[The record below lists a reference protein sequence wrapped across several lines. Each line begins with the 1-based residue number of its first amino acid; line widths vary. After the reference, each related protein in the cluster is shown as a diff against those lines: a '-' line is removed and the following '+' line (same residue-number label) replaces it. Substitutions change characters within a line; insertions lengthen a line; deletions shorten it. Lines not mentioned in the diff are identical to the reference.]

1 MWLSALYIW
10 GCLLA
15 FAECDSCPESED
27 AASWVK
33 LKPLGNC
40 DDEENVC
47 PYQITLPPLS
57 IQLPKPFRE
66 LEKMAKELQ
75 NLKEVVNRLRRD
87 CQECKERQRVERAG
101 TRDHVE
107 DEGRRTQ
114 SVKQNISSGERQ
126 SHNGE
131 KMVRIVIST
140 PPQGDREEI
149 NHSSLESKRWS
160 NDRRSDADQIT
171 VDQSSETS
179 REFKIFGHSLEETPE
194 DIYQVKQALSPS
206 TEETDRQR
214 KIQLGELIKSSVP
227 RRKDTVESV
236 THGSEMSR
244 EIKILNPSLGETPE
258 DISELKQVFTPTT
271 EERERTFQEAEL
283 LESPI
288 PRTKDFV
295 QSPTHRKQQPNMF
308 RERNAKNI
316 SGILAVR
323 RRAQNM
329 TDTNRL
335 GSTSGDANTKTM
347 DLSISAGNRRIVNFS
362 RAGGPL
368 RQKTYIN
375 SRTKASEENRLRK
388 PAAVRMHLQGGERT
402 VKTGPN
408 GSGFSPVRSGVMRV
422 KETTPHIE
430 NSNPGTN
437 SGFIISTN
445 DEKIATIN
453 PKPGTNIGILASNED
468 EKIAIRNPNLGTN
481 SILTPLTH
489 QKITIKNPK
498 DGTNSG
504 LNPSTYDD
512 NIAIVNPNPGTNS
525 RLTPSTDEKIM
536 TKAKPGTISGLN
548 TSTENE
554 NMAIINPNTG
564 IKNGIIISTEDEK
577 LKTTSPKPDINVQ
590 KPMTPTIINP
600 NLVSTSELNPSTED
614 EHIAKVNPKPGLNSR
629 LTSSTGNGKM
639 TTKPKPGTNSGLT
652 TTTEDEN
659 MAKINPKTGIKIEQI
674 STEDERMT
682 VTSPQPV
689 TNSRTDEKMI
699 ILNPKFGSN
708 SGLNPSNED
717 ENIAIV
723 NPKPGTN
730 SHLTPST
737 DEEMTIINPKPITY
751 SRLTLSTDEKMT
763 TNTKPDTNSRLTTS
777 FDDEEI
783 AIINPNHGTKIGQ
796 IISTGDEKLTA
807 TTSKSGTSISQTP
820 ATNEKMTITNPKL
833 GTNIR
838 LTPSTTDGKLTNP
851 KPGINSRSTLSTNDE
866 KMTTTK
872 PRINIG
878 LTTSTEDEN
887 MGIINPNPGNKT
899 GQIRSTEDGKLTVK
913 SSKPGTNLSLT
924 PSTKEKTS
932 ITNPKLGTDSR
943 LSSST
948 DEGKSTTTNPKPI
961 TNSGLTP
968 STGGKRIMITNPK
981 PETKSRL
988 TPSTH
993 VEKMANQENTSAESD
1008 LRTKSEN
1015 YLKDARQVTV
1025 DGEENLRK
1033 LNKTVITRVPTNLRT
1048 EDRGDVSHT
1057 HVRTTNKSIFSVKN
1071 GVEQPNLIKEENEH
1085 MGLNASL
1092 VTSSTAEIGPSA
1104 GKADS
1109 TFPGRRVDEKN
1120 YLTPITGTNTES
1132 DQGDLG
1138 STVLDAFNERETYP
1152 LTSDETQMGTFREEA
1167 SEKKTPGSVKK
1178 DLLRNGKV
1186 PQLESDLLNPTL
1198 VPSVKITSADHK
1210 VSTASKTGQGTRIL
1224 KPGSISPR
1232 EDVGNIQPTNSKTNI
1247 SKMRE
1252 GSNVRF
1258 VKNITRVMPKLPI
1271 RPGRHPTTGNPSG
1284 GPKLHMIN
1292 KMPGNS
1298 SVVLPSNYSISGRN
1312 VNFGRRNSSVM
1323 MKPSYVRSRPRFQTE
1338 PNTRISFKTNVST
1351 VTHFITPTVEISTD
1365 REEEIKPETQAMGL
1379 HVLDKNTSSMLNSRN
1394 ADEVQ
1399 DHVEGH
1405 SIESVSTSKVLSG
1418 TQVSYNENSLYTGA
1432 SDSLS
1437 GGKESKQ
1444 FDLETTGQ
1452 HPSTQQKELSGVN
1465 VKSQPATSSNP
1476 RVSFTVMD
1484 HEESTKHIPPVT
1496 IKHEDMVK
1504 NISQDTASTPIS
1516 FENTVATREL
1526 ELIELNEDKV
1536 PKYSGDILSNPNS
1549 VSDVRG
1555 NNGESPEDTA
1565 DGFKTIAVRDE
1576 VTQKER
1582 AENKIQSTCEGD
1594 CITTPTQQPTTQGRP
1609 AFESERGRGLPQ
1621 DCADYITK
1629 ARKNGVYRVTPRSK
1643 NTTFYVPCDMET
1655 SGGGWT
1661 LIQQR
1666 FNGSISFNRTWDE
1679 YKRGFGKLIGEFWLG
1694 NDKIYWLTQAR
1705 NMSLR
1710 IELEDFEGVREYA
1723 HYDHFQ
1729 VANESQ
1735 QYRLSIGGY
1744 SGTAGNAMQFNK
1756 NYNHDQKLFTTP
1768 DRDND
1773 LYPSGNCGAY
1783 YSSGWWFDACMSAN
1797 LNGIYY
1803 HTKYKGVRNGIFW
1816 GTWHNITMEYYPT
1829 NVRQSFKTVRMMIRP
1844 QSYAD

>member
-15 FAECDSCPESED
+15 FSACDSCSEPED
-27 AASWVK
+27 AASWVR

-40 DDEENVC
+40 EDEENVC
-47 PYQITLPPLS
+47 PYRITLPPLS

-66 LEKMAKELQ
+66 LEKMSKELQ
-75 NLKEVVNRLRRD
+75 NLKELVNRLRRD
-87 CQECKERQRVERAG
+87 CQECKERQRVERG
-101 TRDHVE
+101 GWWDHGE
-107 DEGRRTQ
+107 DEERRTQ
-114 SVKQNISSGERQ
+114 SVKQNMSSAERQ

-131 KMVRIVIST
+131 QMVRIVISP
-140 PPQGDREEI
+140 PPQGDTEEI
-149 NHSSLESKRWS
+149 NHSSLERQRWN
-160 NDRRSDADQIT
+160 NDRWSDADQIT
-171 VDQSSETS
+171 IDQSSEMS
-179 REFKIFGHSLEETPE
+179 REVTIFDPSLEETSE
-194 DIYQVKQALSPS
+194 DIYEVKQAFSPS
-206 TEETDRQR
+206 TEETDTQR

-227 RRKDTVESV
+227 RRTDTVQSV
-236 THGSEMSR
+236 THGSEMV
-244 EIKILNPSLGETPE
+244 KIFNPSLGEIPE
-258 DISELKQVFTPTT
+258 DISKEKQVFSPTT

-308 RERNAKNI
+308 RERNLKNI

-323 RRAQNM
+323 RRVQNM
-329 TDTNRL
+329 TDTNGL
-335 GSTSGDANTKTM
+335 SSNSGDANTKTM

-368 RQKTYIN
+368 RPKTYIN
-375 SRTKASEENRLRK
+375 SRTKASEENRLRN
-388 PAAVRMHLQGGERT
+388 PAAVRMHSQGGNKT
-402 VKTGPN
+402 VKTGPI
-408 GSGFSPVRSGVMRV
+408 GSGFSPGRSGVMRV
-422 KETTPHIE
+422 KESLHIA

-437 SGFIISTN
+437 SGLTISTH
-445 DEKIATIN
+445 DEKITTIN
-453 PKPGTNIGILASNED
+453 PKPGTNIGIIGSNED
-468 EKIAIRNPNLGTN
+468 EKNAIRNPKPGTN
-481 SILTPLTH
+481 SRLTH
-489 QKITIKNPK
+489 LTDQKITIINPK
-498 DGTNSG
+498 HGTNSG
-504 LNPSTYDD
+504 LNPSTHDE

-525 RLTPSTDEKIM
+525 RLTPSTDEK
-536 TKAKPGTISGLN
+536 
-548 TSTENE
+548 
-554 NMAIINPNTG
+554 
-564 IKNGIIISTEDEK
+564 
-577 LKTTSPKPDINVQ
+577 
-590 KPMTPTIINP
+590 
-600 NLVSTSELNPSTED
+600 
-614 EHIAKVNPKPGLNSR
+614 
-629 LTSSTGNGKM
+629 M
-639 TTKPKPGTNSGLT
+639 TTKPKPGTNSGQT
-652 TTTEDEN
+652 TSTENENMTIINPNTGIHEPMTPTTINPKLGTTCELNPSTEDEN
-659 MAKINPKTGIKIEQI
+659 MAKINPNTGIKIEQI

-682 VTSPQPV
+682 ITSPQPV
-689 TNSRTDEKMI
+689 TNSRLTPSTDEKMI
-699 ILNPKFGSN
+699 IINPKLGTN
-708 SGLNPSNED
+708 SGLNPSIED

-730 SHLTPST
+730 SQLTPST
-737 DEEMTIINPKPITY
+737 DEEMTIINPKPFTN

-763 TNTKPDTNSRLTTS
+763 TNTKPDNNSRLTTS
-777 FDDEEI
+777 TDDEDI
-783 AIINPNHGTKIGQ
+783 AIINPNHGTKNGE
-796 IISTGDEKLTA
+796 IISTEDEKMTA
-807 TTSKSGTSISQTP
+807 TSSKSGTSISLTP
-820 ATNEKMTITNPKL
+820 STNEKMTITNPKL

-838 LTPSTTDGKLTNP
+838 LIPSTADGKLTNP
-851 KPGINSRSTLSTNDE
+851 KPGTNTRLTPSTDDGKKTITNPKPGINSRPTLSTKDE

-872 PRINIG
+872 P
-878 LTTSTEDEN
+878 
-887 MGIINPNPGNKT
+887 
-899 GQIRSTEDGKLTVK
+899 
-913 SSKPGTNLSLT
+913 KPGTN
-924 PSTKEKTS
+924 
-932 ITNPKLGTDSR
+932 SR

-948 DEGKSTTTNPKPI
+948 DEGKSTTTNSKPI
-961 TNSGLTP
+961 SNSGLTP
-968 STGGKRIMITNPK
+968 STGGKRIMTTNPK
-981 PETKSRL
+981 PGTNSRL

-993 VEKMANQENTSAESD
+993 VEKMAKEEHTSTESD
-1008 LRTKSEN
+1008 PGTDSEN
-1015 YLKDARQVTV
+1015 DLKDARQVTV
-1025 DGEENLRK
+1025 DGEENFRK

-1057 HVRTTNKSIFSVKN
+1057 AQTTNKSIFSVMNRVK
-1071 GVEQPNLIKEENEH
+1071 QPNSIKVENEH
-1085 MGLNASL
+1085 MGLNASM
-1092 VTSSTAEIGPSA
+1092 VTSSTADISPSA
-1104 GKADS
+1104 GEADS
-1109 TFPGRRVDEKN
+1109 TFPGRRVDKEN
-1120 YLTPITGTNTES
+1120 YLTPITGTKTES
-1132 DQGDLG
+1132 GQEDLG
-1138 STVLDAFNERETYP
+1138 STVLDAFNERETNP
-1152 LTSDETQMGTFREEA
+1152 LTSDETQMGTFIEEA
-1167 SEKKTPGSVKK
+1167 NEKKTPGSVKK
-1178 DLLRNGKV
+1178 DLLRNPKV
-1186 PQLESDLLNPTL
+1186 PQLETDLVNPTL
-1198 VPSVKITSADHK
+1198 VPSVKITSTNLK
-1210 VSTASKTGQGTRIL
+1210 VSTTSKTGQGTRIL
-1224 KPGSISPR
+1224 KPGSISHR

-1247 SKMRE
+1247 SRMRE
-1252 GSNVRF
+1252 ASNVRF

-1271 RPGRHPTTGNPSG
+1271 RPGRHPTTVNPSG

-1292 KMPGNS
+1292 KMSGNS
-1298 SVVLPSNYSISGRN
+1298 SVVLPSNSSISGRN

-1323 MKPSYVRSRPRFQTE
+1323 MKPSYVRSRPSFQTE
-1338 PNTRISFKTNVST
+1338 PNTSRGFKTNVST
-1351 VTHFITPTVEISTD
+1351 VTHFITPTGEISTD
-1365 REEEIKPETQAMGL
+1365 RTEEIKHKTQAMGS
-1379 HVLDKNTSSMLNSRN
+1379 HVLHKNTSTGSKSRN

-1399 DHVEGH
+1399 DRVGGH
-1405 SIESVSTSKVLSG
+1405 SSESVLTSKVVSG
-1418 TQVSYNENSLYTGA
+1418 TEVSNNENSLHTGA
-1432 SDSLS
+1432 SDSLND
-1437 GGKESKQ
+1437 GKESKQ
-1444 FDLETTGQ
+1444 FALEPTDQ

-1465 VKSQPATSSNP
+1465 QKSQPATSNNP
-1476 RVSFTVMD
+1476 RVSFTVTD

-1536 PKYSGDILSNPNS
+1536 QKYSGDVLSNPNS

-1555 NNGESPEDTA
+1555 NNGERYTIPVVLETLANVEEIKGSKVFSLSPEDTA

-1576 VTQKER
+1576 VTQKEQ

-1594 CITTPTQQPTTQGRP
+1594 CITTPTQQTTTQSRP

-1679 YKRGFGKLIGEFWLG
+1679 YKRGFGKLMGEFWLG
-1694 NDKIYWLTQAR
+1694 NDKIHWLTQAR

-1723 HYDHFQ
+1723 HYDHFH

-1744 SGTAGNAMQFNK
+1744 SGTAGNAMQFNEK
-1756 NYNHDQKLFTTP
+1756 YNHDQKLFTTP

-1797 LNGIYY
+1797 LNGKYY

-1844 QSYAD
+1844 RSYAN